1 MDVPL
6 YLHQTVGDYAVRIVS
21 PLSQAAVFYGSG
33 FMRINEVFSL
43 GAING
48 LIGLLLWAVLGM
60 PVWKLLGWW

>member
-1 MDVPL
+1 M
-6 YLHQTVGDYAVRIVS
+6 
-21 PLSQAAVFYGSG
+21 SQAAVFYGSG